1 MNFEKVYD
9 KYLLYLSTNLKPTT
23 ILFIDR
29 GFKKHI
35 LPYFKDKNIFE
46 INNDDIIIWQNYVKN
61 LGFSDSFNYNIQI
74 MFKKFY
80 NYLEDF
86 YSIKNIFKKHNFIKT
101 FNPEENKK
109 LNVWTIK
116 DYKKFIKVVKDPI
129 YHALFNTLYF
139 TGIRKGE
146 LQALTFN
153 DLKDN
158 YLCINKSI
166 TKELFNNKHLI
177 MTPKTRSSIRKII
190 IDKKLLKELLKLK
203 KYYKNYSDTF
213 YIFGGIN
220 PISCTTLKRK
230 KDYYCKLA
238 NVKQIR
244 IHDFRHSHA
253 TLLYEKNI
261 KIKTIQERLG
271 HSKIETTIDTYIHNN
286 EKQEKRVLRT
296 LNLIR
301 LK

>member
-1 MNFEKVYD
+1 
-9 KYLLYLSTNLKPTT
+9 
-23 ILFIDR
+23 
-29 GFKKHI
+29 
-35 LPYFKDKNIFE
+35 
-46 INNDDIIIWQNYVKN
+46 
-61 LGFSDSFNYNIQI
+61 
-74 MFKKFY
+74 
-80 NYLEDF
+80 
-86 YSIKNIFKKHNFIKT
+86 
-101 FNPEENKK
+101 
-109 LNVWTIK
+109 
-116 DYKKFIKVVKDPI
+116 
-129 YHALFNTLYF
+129 
-139 TGIRKGE
+139 
-146 LQALTFN
+146 
-153 DLKDN
+153 
-158 YLCINKSI
+158 
-166 TKELFNNKHLI
+166 
-177 MTPKTRSSIRKII
+177 MTPKTKSSIRKII
-190 IDKKLLKELLKLK
+190 IDKKLKKELLKLK
-203 KYYKNYSDTF
+203 KYYKNYSDNY

-296 LNLIR
+296 LNLLR